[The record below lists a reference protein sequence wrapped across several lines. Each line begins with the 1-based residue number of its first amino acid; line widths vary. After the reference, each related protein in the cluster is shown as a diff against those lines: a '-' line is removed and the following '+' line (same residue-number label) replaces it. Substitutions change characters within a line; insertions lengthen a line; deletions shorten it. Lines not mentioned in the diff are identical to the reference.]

1 MKNQAKYLTA
11 ILAASVSLSA
21 YGCGSKEVEP
31 PVPVGQSVNVG
42 GKVDVSVVS
51 FEKTRPIF
59 VDDEKNVYRLRKD
72 ETVAVLTL
80 KFRNTTSE
88 PVSYKPLHNETG
100 NRRVQL
106 TTAPDPEKG
115 APYYGRIFMNPVKAD
130 GATRAHATNQ
140 IVTSGYEIPAGGEI
154 TDAYLFENP
163 TASGLIALVPGDSV
177 GSSEILKLAVGD
189 IKTVE
194 PPAPAKINESVS
206 VEGVSI
212 AVNKVT
218 TEYPELAPRAKPAK
232 ELKYAYAYT
241 ADPVMAIHVT
251 IKNGSDK
258 QVSYIPSHEAESIAV
273 SLTTATGENVKRAKI
288 GGTVTGKDQVQGT
301 KVIEPGAS
309 LDDVFYFS
317 VPSDS
322 VTLDFSLA
330 GKIVGVYGLYEY
342 RLDYEKTTPQKP
354 DLEPYKNA
362 GNGDNAKDDAA
373 KDEDAQDGDGQE
385 DEE

>member
-1 MKNQAKYLTA
+1 MKKQAKYLTGL
-11 ILAASVSLSA
+11 LAASVSLGA
-21 YGCGSKEVEP
+21 YGCGTKEVEP
-31 PVPVGQSVNVG
+31 PVPVGQSANLG

-59 VDDEKNVYRLRKD
+59 VDDDKNVYRLKKD

-80 KFRNTTSE
+80 KFSNKTSE

-106 TTAPDPEKG
+106 TTAPKPEEG

-140 IVTSGYEIPAGGEI
+140 IASSGYTIPAGGEI

-163 TASGLIALVPGDSV
+163 TTTGLIALVPGVSV
-177 GSSEILKLAVGD
+177 GSSEVLKLAVGD

-194 PPAPAKINESVS
+194 PPAPAQINEPV
-206 VEGVSI
+206 VVDGVSI
-212 AVNKVT
+212 TVNKVT
-218 TEYPELAPRAKPAK
+218 TEYPELAPRTKPAK

-241 ADPVMAIHVT
+241 SDPVMAIHVT
-251 IKNGSDK
+251 VNNGSDK
-258 QVSYIPSHEAESIAV
+258 QISYIPSHEAETIAI
-273 SLTTATGENVKRAKI
+273 SLTTATGETVKRAKI
-288 GGTVTGKDQVQGT
+288 GGTVTGKDQIQGT
-301 KVIEPGAS
+301 KVLEAGDS
-309 LDDVFYFS
+309 VDDVFYFS

-322 VTLDFSLA
+322 VKLDFSLA
-330 GKIVGVYGLYEY
+330 GKLVGVYGLYEY
-342 RLDYEKTTPQKP
+342 RLDYVKTTPDKP

-362 GNGDNAKDDAA
+362 GNEEAKADEAKDDEADD
-373 KDEDAQDGDGQE
+373 DEADAE
-385 DEE
+385 